1 MNPEAQLPLRPGMEA
16 VRPPTEVS
24 VAGSAMLQCYG
35 RDFVPVH
42 TEDGVLLGAIPTF
55 GESVEQVYT
64 RQGTALS
71 VGWLALRTVVA
82 PYNRGIDP
90 GQIDGFIPAPGYRPG
105 PLTTGPQG
113 RGDNPDVGRA
123 L

>member
-55 GESVEQVYT
+55 ADAVEQVYT

-105 PLTTGPQG
+105 PLATGQ

>member
-1 MNPEAQLPLRPGMEA
+1 MSGQQ
-16 VRPPTEVS
+16 
-24 VAGSAMLQCYG
+24 MLQCYG

-55 GESVEQVYT
+55 ADAVEQVYT